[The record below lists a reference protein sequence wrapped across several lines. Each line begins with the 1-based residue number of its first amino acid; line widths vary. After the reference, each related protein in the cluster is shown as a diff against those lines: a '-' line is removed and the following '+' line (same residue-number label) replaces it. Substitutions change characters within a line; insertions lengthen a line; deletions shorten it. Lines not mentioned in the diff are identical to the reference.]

1 MYQRYIDDSENVRTH
16 FEGIRDTIL
25 QTFFYL
31 FQSIGFINP
40 PLSVCYI
47 NLVDF
52 DTLTDVKRSII
63 RLITRTMKVG
73 NASF

>member
-1 MYQRYIDDSENVRTH
+1 MILKTSELTLKVYVIPFCR
-16 FEGIRDTIL
+16 L
-25 QTFFYL
+25 FYL